1 MKRFSRKKEGLKD
14 LLDRLGLKSLTAD
27 LDLVSKTYNRVLT
40 PEEKKLLDTE
50 SFGYLLSLYQ
60 IGTIDS
66 IKLEKYI
73 DYCLSIAYYEQE
85 RLFLERTKRI
95 VSMLLFCDN
104 MFIMN
109 RDFVSLFKEFEEDI
123 TVYDTIN

>member
-85 RLFLERTKRI
+85 RLSLERTKRI

-109 RDFVSLFKEFEEDI
+109 RDFISLFKEFEEDI

>member
-85 RLFLERTKRI
+85 RLSLERTKRI